1 MKKLIFAV
9 LIIGLLV
16 GCSGSTEQT
25 KDEYVFDI
33 EGQTIIIGE
42 KVEDTLSNIGEA
54 LDQYKS
60 PSCAFEGEDNV
71 YDYEKFQI
79 TTYVTNNSEVF
90 TGVYILDESIQTK
103 EGIHIGST
111 KQEMIDAY
119 GEEYTEN
126 YGAYTYNKGKTDL
139 SFVLVDDVITAISY
153 LHIVD

>member
-1 MKKLIFAV
+1 MKKLFLAV
-9 LIIGLLV
+9 LVIGLLM

-25 KDEYVFDI
+25 KDEYIFDI

-42 KVEDTLSNIGEA
+42 NVQDTLSKLGEA
-54 LDQYKS
+54 MQQYKS
-60 PSCAFEGEDNV
+60 PSCAFDGEDNV

-79 TTYVTNNSEVF
+79 TTYVSNNTEVF
-90 TGVYILDESIQTK
+90 TGVYILDESIQTN

-111 KQEMIDAY
+111 RQEMIDAY
-119 GEEYTEN
+119 GEDYTEN

-139 SFVLVDDVITAISY
+139 SFILVDDEITAISY